1 MTDEADAPTTRPPT
15 EEATAGTPD
24 GGRCLSVVMPCFN
37 EAPTVAT
44 TLRRVLRS
52 PLVGEVIVVDDAS
65 TDTTVAEVRS
75 VPDPR
80 IRLICQPVNLGKGAA
95 LRRGFREVRLPFV
108 VIQDADLEYDPA
120 EYPLLVGPLRDGVA
134 DVVYGSRFLS
144 GRPHRVLFYWHAV
157 GNRVLTTASNMFTN
171 LNLTDMETCY
181 KAFRRE
187 VLTSLHLQEDRFGIE
202 PEITAK
208 VAAGGWRVWE
218 VGISYAGRTYAEG
231 KKIGWR
237 DGVRALFSIARYSP
251 LAARLRARVDRLPDR
266 SLPPAPFDDSD
277 AELETVLAS
286 LEHAPRYTDWI
297 ASLLEPHLGATVLE
311 IGAGHG
317 ELTQRLQVGRRVT
330 ATDLSKRCVEALEE
344 RFATHPNVEVVHA
357 DVASI
362 GRAEAFDTV
371 VVVNVL
377 EHIEDHN
384 RAVAEM
390 ATYLKPG
397 GRLCV
402 FVPAFEGLYSEFDRR
417 IGHRRRYQRSELVQV
432 FADAGLEVVEARY
445 VNVVGAFAWW
455 LTARRLGRVPTSP
468 SLVRVYD
475 RTVVP
480 LLRRLEAGRSPWFGQ
495 SLLCVGVRPAAGD
508 GGTASA

>member
-1 MTDEADAPTTRPPT
+1 MTAASTPAPAPAPP
-15 EEATAGTPD
+15 G
-24 GGRCLSVVMPCFN
+24 CLSVVVPCFN
-37 EAPTVAT
+37 EEATVAT
-44 TLRRVLRS
+44 ALQRVLAS

-65 TDTTVAEVRS
+65 TDATVERIRS

-80 IRLICQPVNLGKGAA
+80 VRLVCQPVNLGKGAA
-95 LRRGFREVRLPFV
+95 LRRGFREVTRPFV

-120 EYPLLVGPLRDGVA
+120 EYPLLVQPLHDGVA
-134 DVVYGSRFLS
+134 DVVYGSRFLT
-144 GRPHRVLFYWHAV
+144 GRPHRVLYFWHAV
-157 GNRVLTTASNMFTN
+157 GNRVLTTASNAFTN

-187 VLTSLHLQEDRFGIE
+187 VVTSLHLQEDRFGIE

-208 VAAGGWRVWE
+208 VAAAGWRVWE

-237 DGVRALFSIARYSP
+237 DGLRAVFSIVRYSP
-251 LAARLRARVDRLPDR
+251 AAARLRARIDRVPDR
-266 SLPPAPFDDSD
+266 TLPPVPFDDAD
-277 AELETVLAS
+277 AELEAVLAN

-297 ASLLEPHLGATVLE
+297 ASLLEPHLGGDVLE

-317 ELTQRLQVGRRVT
+317 ELTERLARGRRVV

-344 RFATHPNVEVVHA
+344 RFASSPEVEVVHA
-357 DVASI
+357 DLASLALS
-362 GRAEAFDTV
+362 RAFDTV

-377 EHIEDHN
+377 EHIDDHN

-390 ATYLKPG
+390 AGHLRPG

-402 FVPAFEGLYSEFDRR
+402 FVPAFDGLYSEFDRR

-445 VNVVGAFAWW
+445 VNVAGAFAWW
-455 LTARRLGRVPTSP
+455 LLARRLGRVPTDAA
-468 SLVRVYD
+468 LVRAYD
-475 RTVVP
+475 RLVVP
-480 LLRRLEAGRSPWFGQ
+480 VLRRLEARRPPWFGQ
-495 SLLCVGVRPAAGD
+495 SLLGVARRPPAG
-508 GGTASA
+508 